1 MSRVGEEVAAMGGGD
16 IVDCVVFPEEISF
29 RKEDDVSKDGVHLV
43 ETKLVF
49 KTRFVG
55 TNAIRIL

>member
-1 MSRVGEEVAAMGGGD
+1 MGGGV